1 MKIPRSVWIVP
12 VAVLSL
18 SLSSGCATYR
28 TISTAEQGSSKVFS
42 GTRLDVSAIRGDEV
56 ALRKFKA
63 DPPRSV
69 LVVLACVLLLPAGGR
84 AAVTYSFD
92 WYCSG
97 CAKIGMGSN
106 GREGPFGSGSA
117 CQADSSCES
126 ARQVSALAK
135 N

>member
-63 DPPRSV
+63 VPPRYP
-69 LVVLACVLLLPAGGR
+69 LVDLPLSIGFDIAILPLTVR
-84 AAVTYSFD
+84 AATGEFLS
-92 WYCSG
+92 
-97 CAKIGMGSN
+97 K
-106 GREGPFGSGSA
+106 
-117 CQADSSCES
+117 
-126 ARQVSALAK
+126 
-135 N
+135 